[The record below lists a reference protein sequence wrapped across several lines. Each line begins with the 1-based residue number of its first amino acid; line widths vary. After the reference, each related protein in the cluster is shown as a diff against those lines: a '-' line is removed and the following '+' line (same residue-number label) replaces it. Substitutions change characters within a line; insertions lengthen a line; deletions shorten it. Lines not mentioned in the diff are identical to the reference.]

1 MKIVQNFLE
10 KAEEPNILI
19 KDLGVNELK
28 LLFDQFPNLFP
39 TIFQQYII
47 ENENRLQDSSVVKVI
62 TLVKNKKDAISLSK
76 ISKLKIYYD
85 NQNSQI
91 LKILNL

>member
-1 MKIVQNFLE
+1 MNIVQNFLE
-10 KAEEPNILI
+10 KAEEPNILM

-28 LLFDQFPNLFP
+28 LLFNQFPNLFP

-47 ENENRLQDSSVVKVI
+47 ENENRLQDSPVVKVI
-62 TLVKNKKDAISLSK
+62 TLVKNKKGAISLSK
-76 ISKLKIYYD
+76 VSKLKIYYD
-85 NQNSQI
+85 NLNSKI

>member
-1 MKIVQNFLE
+1 MNIVQNFLE

-39 TIFQQYII
+39 IVFQQYII

>member
-1 MKIVQNFLE
+1 MNIVQNFLE

-39 TIFQQYII
+39 KVFQQYLI

-62 TLVKNKKDAISLSK
+62 TLVKNKKGAISLSK
-76 ISKLKIYYD
+76 VSKLKIYYD
-85 NQNSQI
+85 NLNSKI

>member
-1 MKIVQNFLE
+1 MNIVQNFLE

>member
-1 MKIVQNFLE
+1 LKIVQNFLE
-10 KAEEPNILI
+10 KAEEPNILT
-19 KDLGVNELK
+19 KDLGINELK

-39 TIFQQYII
+39 ITFQQYII